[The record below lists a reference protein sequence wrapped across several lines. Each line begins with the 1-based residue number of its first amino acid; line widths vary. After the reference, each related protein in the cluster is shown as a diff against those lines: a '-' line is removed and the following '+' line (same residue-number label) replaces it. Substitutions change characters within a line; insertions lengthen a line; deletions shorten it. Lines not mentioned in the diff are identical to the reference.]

1 MTLIHALKK
10 RGFLLF
16 FFCSLLLVLLS
27 VLSGAIWINP
37 FQLHEVS
44 GQILFSIRIPR
55 VLASFII
62 GAGLGCSGAVLQG
75 MLRNPL
81 ADPYILGI
89 SSGAGLFAS
98 FSIAFL
104 SGFGL
109 NFFGDFSTPF
119 YAFIGAIATGLLV
132 GILSIKEGVIRPER
146 LLLAGVGLGF
156 LFSSAIMFVMM
167 LSSNEGMRKTMLW
180 MFGDLSMTDW
190 NLLPYGAF
198 LIIAGLSLALFRAK
212 ALNALI
218 LGDDIA
224 YSLGFSPTKER
235 IFLLLATGL
244 MTAAAVALGG
254 IIGFIGLLIPHFVRF
269 LFSSDSRI
277 LLPFSAFAGGVSL
290 TVADTIGR
298 TLFLPMEI
306 PAGIITALIGAPY
319 FLFLL
324 RKKI

>member
-1 MTLIHALKK
+1 MSLFNTVRK

-16 FFCSLLLVLLS
+16 VFFSLLLLAVS
-27 VLSGAIWINP
+27 VFSGAVWIDP
-37 FQLHEVS
+37 FHPGEM
-44 GQILFSIRIPR
+44 GKQILTSIRIPR
-55 VLASFII
+55 VSASFLI

-89 SSGAGLFAS
+89 SGGAGLFVS
-98 FSIAFL
+98 FSFVFL
-104 SGFGL
+104 SGLNLFGGFSSP
-109 NFFGDFSTPF
+109 FF
-119 YAFIGAIATGLLV
+119 AFAGAVLTGLIV
-132 GILSIKEGVIRPER
+132 GLLSIKEGVIRPER

-167 LSSNEGMRKTMLW
+167 LSSNEGIRRTMLW
-180 MFGDLSMTDW
+180 MFGDLSMTDR

-198 LIIAGLSLALFRAK
+198 LILSGFVLSLFRAK

-218 LGDDIA
+218 LGDDMA

-235 IFLLLATGL
+235 ILLLIATGL

-269 LFSSDSRI
+269 LFSSDSHV
-277 LLPFSAFAGGVSL
+277 LLPLSAFAGGVSL

-298 TLFLPMEI
+298 TLFSPVEV
-306 PAGIITALIGAPY
+306 PAGIITALLGAPY

-324 RKKI
+324 RRKV